1 MKKYKISSDNY
12 PTREIFAFSVYAAYF
27 EYATDFHLRGNS
39 IPGEVEVSC
48 EGETHLIKFSIEKL

>member
-1 MKKYKISSDNY
+1 MKKFKISSENN

-39 IPGEVEVSC
+39 IPNEVEVSC
-48 EGETHLIKFSIEKL
+48 EGVTHLIKFSIERI